1 MIKDLEKE
9 MRAEME
15 QALEATR
22 QEFSRVRTGRASVT
36 LLDGIKVTYYGS
48 VVPLNQIATLTVP
61 ESRLI
66 TVQPWDTKM
75 VGEIEKAILKSDLGL
90 TPANDGK
97 IIRIPIPALT
107 EERRKDLVKV
117 IKKLAEKAKVSLRNV
132 RRDVNEKLKSMKS
145 EKQVSEDEYFAC
157 HEEVQ
162 EITDD
167 YVKKADELLAEKEK
181 ELMEL

>member
-1 MIKDLEKE
+1 MIKELEKE

-48 VVPLNQIATLTVP
+48 VVPLNQVATLTVP
-61 ESRLI
+61 EARLI
-66 TVQPWDTKM
+66 TIQPWDTKM

-90 TPANDGK
+90 TPTNDGK

-107 EERRKDLVKV
+107 EERRKELVKV

-132 RRDVNEKLKSMKS
+132 RRDVNEKLKSLKNA
-145 EKQVSEDEYFAC
+145 KQVSEDEYFTC

-162 EITDD
+162 KITDD

>member
-1 MIKDLEKE
+1 MTKDLEKE

-48 VVPLNQIATLTVP
+48 VVPLNQVATLTVP

-107 EERRKDLVKV
+107 EERRKELVKV

-145 EKQVSEDEYFAC
+145 EKQVSEDEYFTC
-157 HEEVQ
+157 HQEVQ